1 MLNTD
6 NLNIEELNMEDLE
19 LADMELEEIQ
29 RLAEHLLS
37 KRKYSLIRQIFNHL
51 NAADI
56 ALLFD
61 EIDKKDI
68 PLLYRLLPKEEAAEC
83 FSYMSRDMQ
92 KTLINTLTDRELRA
106 VMDDIFLDDTVDM
119 IEEMPANVVARIL
132 RNTDEETRKI
142 INQLLNYPKD
152 SAGSLMTVEYV
163 NIKKEMTV
171 GAAIS
176 RIRRTAVD
184 KETIY
189 TCYVT
194 ENRKLI
200 GMVSVKDL
208 LMAEDSMQIEDIMET
223 NVIHVDT
230 HEDREE
236 VAKVFNKYDFLA
248 IPVVDREERLVGIV
262 TFDDAM
268 DVMQE
273 EHTEDMAKMA
283 AIMPTDD
290 SYFNTSAFSHAD
302 PETPV
307 LNSETAILENAN
319 TITFTISGILGEGME
334 DVMERIEQD
343 FAASDGD
350 GMEVINPYETNPIY
364 NVNLFVSQYCAAK
377 EKEFADIS
385 IADMAAVMRR
395 GKSHLYSSRRTEE
408 IREKTVEDPET
419 REETTVSEKWMIYTV
434 LYNGEDYFADQV
446 FALTEDQ
453 KELAADYAQNL
464 SLFLGDGL
472 VQNLEN
478 WEGNSIPSLGDVR
491 FTDGGTEV
499 VYFNQ
504 LDERRLRLR
513 AYFHGDCGVLSGR

>member
-1 MLNTD
+1 MINTD
-6 NLNIEELNMEDLE
+6 NLNIEDLNMEDLD
-19 LADMELEEIQ
+19 LIDMEPEEIQ

-176 RIRRTAVD
+176 RIRKTAVD

-290 SYFNTSAFSHAD
+290 SYFNTSAFSHAKSRISWLLFLMLSATVSGSIITHYQ
-302 PETPV
+302 ETFKLYPLLV
-307 LNSETAILENAN
+307 SFIPMLTGTGGNCGSQSSTLMIRGLALDEIKFKD
-319 TITFTISGILGEGME
+319 IFK
-334 DVMERIEQD
+334 
-343 FAASDGD
+343 
-350 GMEVINPYETNPIY
+350 VI
-364 NVNLFVSQYCAAK
+364 F
-377 EKEFADIS
+377 KEFR
-385 IADMAAVMRR
+385 IALLVSVVLALVNGLRIYIQYGDLQIAIVIGLALVIIVILSKFIGCTLPLAAEHIGLDPALMAAPLISTIVDIC
-395 GKSHLYSSRRTEE
+395 SIL
-408 IREKTVEDPET
+408 
-419 REETTVSEKWMIYTV
+419 IYFQIATV
-434 LYNGEDYFADQV
+434 LLHISA
-446 FALTEDQ
+446 
-453 KELAADYAQNL
+453 
-464 SLFLGDGL
+464 
-472 VQNLEN
+472 
-478 WEGNSIPSLGDVR
+478 
-491 FTDGGTEV
+491 
-499 VYFNQ
+499 
-504 LDERRLRLR
+504 
-513 AYFHGDCGVLSGR
+513 

>member
-290 SYFNTSAFSHAD
+290 SYFNTSAFSHAKSRISWLLFLMLSATVSGSIITHYQ
-302 PETPV
+302 ETFKLYPLLV
-307 LNSETAILENAN
+307 SFIPMLTGTGGNCGSQSSTLMIRGLALDEIKFKD
-319 TITFTISGILGEGME
+319 IFK
-334 DVMERIEQD
+334 
-343 FAASDGD
+343 
-350 GMEVINPYETNPIY
+350 VI
-364 NVNLFVSQYCAAK
+364 F
-377 EKEFADIS
+377 KEFR
-385 IADMAAVMRR
+385 IALLVSVVLALVNGLRIYIQYGNLQIAIVIGLALVIIVILSKFIGCTLPLAAEHIGLDPALMAAPLISTIVDIC
-395 GKSHLYSSRRTEE
+395 SIL
-408 IREKTVEDPET
+408 
-419 REETTVSEKWMIYTV
+419 IYFQIATV
-434 LYNGEDYFADQV
+434 LLHISA
-446 FALTEDQ
+446 
-453 KELAADYAQNL
+453 
-464 SLFLGDGL
+464 
-472 VQNLEN
+472 
-478 WEGNSIPSLGDVR
+478 
-491 FTDGGTEV
+491 
-499 VYFNQ
+499 
-504 LDERRLRLR
+504 
-513 AYFHGDCGVLSGR
+513 

>member
-290 SYFNTSAFSHAD
+290 SYFNTSAFSHAKSRISWLLFLMLSATVSGSIITHYQ
-302 PETPV
+302 ETFKLYPLLV
-307 LNSETAILENAN
+307 SFIPMLTGTGGNCGSQSSTLMIRGLALDEIKFKD
-319 TITFTISGILGEGME
+319 IFK
-334 DVMERIEQD
+334 
-343 FAASDGD
+343 
-350 GMEVINPYETNPIY
+350 VI
-364 NVNLFVSQYCAAK
+364 F
-377 EKEFADIS
+377 KEFR
-385 IADMAAVMRR
+385 IALLVSVVLALVNGLRIYIQYGDLQIAIVIGLALVIIVILSKFIGCTLPLAAEHIGLDPALMAAPLISTIVDIC
-395 GKSHLYSSRRTEE
+395 SIL
-408 IREKTVEDPET
+408 
-419 REETTVSEKWMIYTV
+419 IYFQIATV
-434 LYNGEDYFADQV
+434 LLHISA
-446 FALTEDQ
+446 
-453 KELAADYAQNL
+453 
-464 SLFLGDGL
+464 
-472 VQNLEN
+472 
-478 WEGNSIPSLGDVR
+478 
-491 FTDGGTEV
+491 
-499 VYFNQ
+499 
-504 LDERRLRLR
+504 
-513 AYFHGDCGVLSGR
+513 

>member
-1 MLNTD
+1 MINTD
-6 NLNIEELNMEDLE
+6 SLEIENMDFT
-19 LADMELEEIQ
+19 DMELEEIQ
-29 RLAEHLLS
+29 HLAEQLMCE
-37 KRKYSLIRQIFNHL
+37 RKYSLIRQILGNL

-61 EIDKKDI
+61 EMDKKEI
-68 PLLYRLLPKEEAAEC
+68 PLLYRLLPKEDAADC
-83 FSYMSRDMQ
+83 FSYMSREMQ

-132 RNTDEETRKI
+132 RNTDEETRKN

-152 SAGSLMTVEYV
+152 SAGSLMTIEYV

-208 LMAEDSMQIEDIMET
+208 LMAEDAMQIEDIMET
-223 NVIHVDT
+223 NVIYVDT
-230 HEDREE
+230 HEDKEE
-236 VAKVFNKYDFLA
+236 VAKILNKYDFLA
-248 IPVVDREERLVGIV
+248 IPVVDREERLVGII

-290 SYFNTSAFSHAD
+290 SYFHTSAFSHAKSRISWLLFLMLSATVSGSIITHYQ
-302 PETPV
+302 ETFRLYPLLV
-307 LNSETAILENAN
+307 SFIPMLTGTGGHCGSQSSTLMIRGLALDEIKFKDILK
-319 TITFTISGILGEGME
+319 
-334 DVMERIEQD
+334 
-343 FAASDGD
+343 
-350 GMEVINPYETNPIY
+350 VI
-364 NVNLFVSQYCAAK
+364 F
-377 EKEFADIS
+377 KEFR
-385 IADMAAVMRR
+385 IALLVSVVLAFVNGMRIYIQYGDLQIAIVIGLALVIIVILSKFIGCTLPLVAEHIGLDPALMAAPLISTIVDIC
-395 GKSHLYSSRRTEE
+395 SIL
-408 IREKTVEDPET
+408 
-419 REETTVSEKWMIYTV
+419 IYFQIATI
-434 LYNGEDYFADQV
+434 L
-446 FALTEDQ
+446 LHI
-453 KELAADYAQNL
+453 
-464 SLFLGDGL
+464 S
-472 VQNLEN
+472 
-478 WEGNSIPSLGDVR
+478 P
-491 FTDGGTEV
+491 
-499 VYFNQ
+499 
-504 LDERRLRLR
+504 
-513 AYFHGDCGVLSGR
+513 

>member
-68 PLLYRLLPKEEAAEC
+68 PLLYRLLPTEEAAEC

-290 SYFNTSAFSHAD
+290 SYFNTSAFSHAKSRISWLLFLMLSATVSGSIITHYQ
-302 PETPV
+302 ETFKLYPLLV
-307 LNSETAILENAN
+307 SFIPMLTGTGGNCGSQSSTLMIRGLALDEIKFKD
-319 TITFTISGILGEGME
+319 IFK
-334 DVMERIEQD
+334 
-343 FAASDGD
+343 
-350 GMEVINPYETNPIY
+350 VI
-364 NVNLFVSQYCAAK
+364 F
-377 EKEFADIS
+377 KEFR
-385 IADMAAVMRR
+385 IALLVSVVLALVNGLRIYIQYGDLQIAIVIGLALVIIVILSKFIGCTLPLAAEHIGLDPALMAAPLISTIVDIC
-395 GKSHLYSSRRTEE
+395 SIL
-408 IREKTVEDPET
+408 
-419 REETTVSEKWMIYTV
+419 IYFQIATV
-434 LYNGEDYFADQV
+434 LLHISA
-446 FALTEDQ
+446 
-453 KELAADYAQNL
+453 
-464 SLFLGDGL
+464 
-472 VQNLEN
+472 
-478 WEGNSIPSLGDVR
+478 
-491 FTDGGTEV
+491 
-499 VYFNQ
+499 
-504 LDERRLRLR
+504 
-513 AYFHGDCGVLSGR
+513 